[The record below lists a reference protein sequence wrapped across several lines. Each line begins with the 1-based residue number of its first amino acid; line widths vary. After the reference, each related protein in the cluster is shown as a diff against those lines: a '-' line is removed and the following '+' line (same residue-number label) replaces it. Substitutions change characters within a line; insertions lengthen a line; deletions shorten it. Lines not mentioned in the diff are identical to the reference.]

1 MVEGCTVKI
10 DRKRDGVAGGGS
22 EHRIRIL
29 CETVKKCITNSTV
42 QPAASLSRSVGQ
54 KKKYYLAMGEG
65 CGRHGM
71 LRKII
76 VIRALHDSGI

>member
-29 CETVKKCITNSTV
+29 CETVKQVYHQQHRTTCSFTLTQRRPEKKILFGAGRGMR
-42 QPAASLSRSVGQ
+42 AARDVT
-54 KKKYYLAMGEG
+54 
-65 CGRHGM
+65 
-71 LRKII
+71 
-76 VIRALHDSGI
+76 

>member
-42 QPAASLSRSVGQ
+42 QPAAASLSRSVGQ
-54 KKKYYLAMGEG
+54 KKKILFGA
-65 CGRHGM
+65 GRRM
-71 LRKII
+71 
-76 VIRALHDSGI
+76 RAARDVT